1 MPRLV
6 TERIK
11 ELRKE
16 IEEIRGANA
25 TNPKPW
31 DTPATKQADAERRG
45 QRLQEI
51 MDELLTMTE
60 WKKP

>member
-16 IEEIRGANA
+16 IEEIRVENAANLR
-25 TNPKPW
+25 PW
-31 DTPATKQADAERRG
+31 DTPATKQANAERRA

-51 MDELLTMTE
+51 MDELQTMTE
-60 WKKP
+60 WKKG

>member
-1 MPRLV
+1 MLRLV

-16 IEEIRGANA
+16 IDGIRAANE
-25 TNPKPW
+25 TNLRAW
-31 DTPATKQADAERRG
+31 DTPATKRASAERRA

-51 MDELLTMTE
+51 MDELLTLTE